1 MALGMFRLMSPL
13 KGEISPLFFNLKS
26 TSMKGTLLSSSVF
39 SSLEQRRGLR
49 VSSVCLRKK
58 KEVEDDDF
66 GIEEDREG
74 EDSSFWINRK
84 RQPAKQMIQFP
95 EGVEK
100 VSICRCWESSTFP
113 FCDGAHK
120 RFNKEFGTE
129 LGPLVISRP

>member
-84 RQPAKQMIQFP
+84 RQPAKQMVFFFGNSKEK
-95 EGVEK
+95 EGFK
-100 VSICRCWESSTFP
+100 KGVSLCWCWECSTL
-113 FCDGAHK
+113 H
-120 RFNKEFGTE
+120 NN
-129 LGPLVISRP
+129 I